1 MNRVFFSRL
10 VYVVALVGAG
20 FVLGCGGKEGRPLAP
35 VSGKVT
41 VDGKPLSSGQVT
53 FIPDVPSGQEGTKQ
67 ASKLKTTAP
76 SVGEIGPDGTY
87 KISTGGKDGAPL
99 GKYKV
104 TVSPS
109 MVPAPDATDAPA
121 TGFNRK
127 FSDAHDTPLKVEVVA
142 TPAPGAYDLKLT
154 K

>member
-1 MNRVFFSRL
+1 MNRVFVSRS
-10 VYVVALVGAG
+10 VYVVILAVAG
-20 FVLGCGGKEGRPLAP
+20 LVLGCGKEGGRSLAS

-41 VDGKPLSSGQVT
+41 VDGKPLSGGHVT
-53 FIPDVPSGQEGTKQ
+53 FLPDVAIGPEGLKE
-67 ASKLKTTAP
+67 ASKMKTTGA

-87 KISTGGKDGAPL
+87 KIYTGGKEGAPL

-109 MVPAPDATDAPA
+109 MVPAPDATGAPA
-121 TGFNRK
+121 TGFDK
-127 FSDAHDTPLKVEVVA
+127 KYSDAHDTPLRKEVVA
-142 TPAPGAYDLKLT
+142 SAKPGDYDLKLT